1 MSYQV
6 LARKWRPA
14 TFEQVV
20 GQSHVLHALTNA
32 LSQNRLHHAYL
43 FTGTRGVGKTSLARL
58 FAKGLNCEQGV
69 TATPCGQCA
78 SCVEIAQGRFVDL
91 IEVDAA
97 SRTKVDDTRELLDNV
112 QYRPTRGRFKVYL
125 IDEVHML
132 SRSSFNALLKTLE
145 EPPEHVKFLLA
156 TTDPQRLPVTVLSRC
171 LQFNLKSLTLDEI
184 CVQLGHILAQEQVG
198 YDDGAVKLLA
208 KAANGSMRDALSLTD
223 QAIAFG
229 AGQVRLTQVQTM
241 LGTIDEHHV
250 IVLLKALCDGD
261 VDLLMKVT
269 GDVLSFG
276 ADPHEVLRSLLEL
289 LHQIT
294 LTQFAP
300 SAAQLSQ
307 YAEQI
312 KAFAKQL
319 RPEQVQLYY
328 QLLLNGRQ
336 DLPHAPDPKSGL
348 EMALLRAIAF
358 VPEAPVQRW
367 MGEAGSEILLPDTP
381 LPELGKGEDVA
392 PTSARPDGTVKPV
405 KPAESVL
412 NSQAEAEV
420 EDKAEVEEKAKVEAS
435 NEASV
440 AMLSDAQASTAEQ
453 TNKLSD
459 TDGPFE
465 ANLVAVDL
473 VEADSTEKD
482 ALEEDE
488 GALDLFA
495 EQQLILSQAQSK
507 GHSPE
512 LSAELS
518 TNHSPEPSPEPESS
532 PEPSPQETSSANKS
546 PVSEASAES
555 KVDASTSAA
564 TAQGG
569 EAALSTEPKMPAESV
584 EQTAS
589 IAEQASSSAD
599 ESGSFYD
606 DLYFSS
612 DDDESGDPSDYEAY
626 LAYQQGQ
633 DSQASGDISSSAA
646 TRPVDNSAQVSSA
659 PVNENAPLGGLTPDT
674 GLASEDTTPNLLEDD
689 LLDAVLNARQSLLS
703 DLEED
708 AAKEDA
714 AKESASKK
722 PLVGAKKPG
731 ANQAQA
737 SSEQQAGEENKSGA
751 EPYVP
756 PKRPEQAALSV
767 ETAPSGEA
775 TSQSFGETAQNA
787 QDNALI
793 VEAVSNTA
801 VTNEAG
807 KTEHGTKAPE
817 TQHNYSA
824 QQPNAYLNDEDRPP
838 WVSPE
843 PSLQAVTAPSDEVP
857 NLAGQVDTQSE
868 SHARADAAAQIEQGL
883 DELSLEDQSLDDQ
896 SLDDQSSEDLNSDD
910 QGSNESGAFGN
921 HPVQSPAA
929 QEVSAPSAVTE
940 PVSQTTQVAF
950 VADEITGHDTDLK
963 WYRLMSA
970 LEIGGRVRQLAVNAV
985 CKAFSE
991 PLPLVL
997 KPNQKHLAAPGAIS
1011 QLEDALSKALG
1022 GSCQVAF
1029 SVGVEPERETPLEI
1043 RQRFHR
1049 ELLEQAHQGLLQDEN
1064 IQWLTQVMQA
1074 EMEPDSLSY
1083 LPELLGKRGQTIA
1096 LIDKSNFVATEES

>member
-367 MGEAGSEILLPDTP
+367 MGEAGDR
-381 LPELGKGEDVA
+381 K
-392 PTSARPDGTVKPV
+392 
-405 KPAESVL
+405 SV
-412 NSQAEAEV
+412 V
-420 EDKAEVEEKAKVEAS
+420 
-435 NEASV
+435 
-440 AMLSDAQASTAEQ
+440 
-453 TNKLSD
+453 
-459 TDGPFE
+459 
-465 ANLVAVDL
+465 
-473 VEADSTEKD
+473 
-482 ALEEDE
+482 
-488 GALDLFA
+488 
-495 EQQLILSQAQSK
+495 
-507 GHSPE
+507 
-512 LSAELS
+512 
-518 TNHSPEPSPEPESS
+518 
-532 PEPSPQETSSANKS
+532 
-546 PVSEASAES
+546 
-555 KVDASTSAA
+555 
-564 TAQGG
+564 
-569 EAALSTEPKMPAESV
+569 
-584 EQTAS
+584 
-589 IAEQASSSAD
+589 
-599 ESGSFYD
+599 
-606 DLYFSS
+606 
-612 DDDESGDPSDYEAY
+612 
-626 LAYQQGQ
+626 
-633 DSQASGDISSSAA
+633 
-646 TRPVDNSAQVSSA
+646 
-659 PVNENAPLGGLTPDT
+659 
-674 GLASEDTTPNLLEDD
+674 
-689 LLDAVLNARQSLLS
+689 
-703 DLEED
+703 
-708 AAKEDA
+708 
-714 AKESASKK
+714 
-722 PLVGAKKPG
+722 
-731 ANQAQA
+731 
-737 SSEQQAGEENKSGA
+737 
-751 EPYVP
+751 
-756 PKRPEQAALSV
+756 
-767 ETAPSGEA
+767 
-775 TSQSFGETAQNA
+775 
-787 QDNALI
+787 
-793 VEAVSNTA
+793 
-801 VTNEAG
+801 
-807 KTEHGTKAPE
+807 
-817 TQHNYSA
+817 
-824 QQPNAYLNDEDRPP
+824 
-838 WVSPE
+838 
-843 PSLQAVTAPSDEVP
+843 
-857 NLAGQVDTQSE
+857 
-868 SHARADAAAQIEQGL
+868 
-883 DELSLEDQSLDDQ
+883 
-896 SLDDQSSEDLNSDD
+896 
-910 QGSNESGAFGN
+910 
-921 HPVQSPAA
+921 
-929 QEVSAPSAVTE
+929 
-940 PVSQTTQVAF
+940 
-950 VADEITGHDTDLK
+950 
-963 WYRLMSA
+963 
-970 LEIGGRVRQLAVNAV
+970 
-985 CKAFSE
+985 
-991 PLPLVL
+991 
-997 KPNQKHLAAPGAIS
+997 
-1011 QLEDALSKALG
+1011 
-1022 GSCQVAF
+1022 
-1029 SVGVEPERETPLEI
+1029 
-1043 RQRFHR
+1043 
-1049 ELLEQAHQGLLQDEN
+1049 
-1064 IQWLTQVMQA
+1064 
-1074 EMEPDSLSY
+1074 
-1083 LPELLGKRGQTIA
+1083 
-1096 LIDKSNFVATEES
+1096 